1 MCGLALGIVNLEK
14 GASTVNGLED
24 LRIEERLHR
33 YIAGATTDGSEFH
46 GRNTEGFEGTG
57 GGGSQGGEMDR
68 NSRIYEVNSLN
79 RDITAPGATLALGL
93 MYIKSQ

>member
-1 MCGLALGIVNLEK
+1 MEK
-14 GASTVNGLED
+14 GASTVSGLED

-33 YIAGATTDGSEFH
+33 YISGGSDGSEFQ
-46 GRNTEGFEGTG
+46 GRKEGFEGTVG
-57 GGGSQGGEMDR
+57 GGTHQGEMDR

-79 RDITAPGATLALGL
+79 RDVTAPGATLALGL

>member
-1 MCGLALGIVNLEK
+1 MVNLGK
-14 GASTVNGLED
+14 GRNTVSGLED

-33 YIAGATTDGSEFH
+33 YISGTAAGGESHA
-46 GRNTEGFEGTG
+46 RKEGFEGTAG
-57 GGGSQGGEMDR
+57 GIQGDMDR

-93 MYIKSQ
+93 MYIRSQ

>member
-1 MCGLALGIVNLEK
+1 MGAQVCGLALGIVNLEC
-14 GASTVNGLED
+14 GTSTVSGLED

-33 YIAGATTDGSEFH
+33 CISGVTNGSEIH
-46 GRNTEGFEGTG
+46 GRKDGFEGTAG
-57 GGGSQGGEMDR
+57 GGTHGE
-68 NSRIYEVNSLN
+68 NSRIYEDNSLN

>member
-1 MCGLALGIVNLEK
+1 MLE
-14 GASTVNGLED
+14 TVSGLED

-33 YIAGATTDGSEFH
+33 YISGRTDGGSEFH
-46 GRNTEGFEGTG
+46 GRKEGFEGTG
-57 GGGSQGGEMDR
+57 GGGGNQGEMDR

-93 MYIKSQ
+93 MKSKASESL